1 MKNKKGGE
9 RCENLKINDLK
20 NKKINL
26 NSCLNLNSEYIKSNE
41 NEKILNNFIS
51 INKKNEYIKYKLIAN
66 KLIDSGATAY
76 FLKSNNYGIRLRKT
90 TGIELYEE
98 NEMNDPVAENIMHKK
113 LNNLLKNDKE
123 CSNSICKI
131 YDYGTVNIGK
141 SEFRYSILEL
151 GYMNL
156 NDFLNKYKI
165 NLKLFCFII
174 KLLIIKIK
182 CIHNH
187 NIIHLDIKPHNI
199 IICKGDENNFDLDLD
214 KYIKNNNLGRYI
226 NIKYID
232 FGISKEMEIKRFNNY
247 VPKKN
252 SNYSN
257 EMFLTESIE
266 GSWNYMPKK
275 IPVEVIIN
283 NKIHTSKFSNS
294 MHTNNFRNILKKY
307 KEEHNNNYSKI
318 LKEKRFSILKRLNRI
333 NDLYGICKIFE
344 SYFFNLNITDHIKI
358 WNESTYN
365 NVKIT
370 KESGIRDYINKM
382 YITNTK
388 NNELKNK
395 IKMSIKNLFIDEKL
409 SKINIFVGKRVNK
422 NNFFSLLINKLDEII
437 TIMNIKEQFTKR
449 QISNY
454 LRRGSPFRTMPII
467 PRKNY

>member
-1 MKNKKGGE
+1 
-9 RCENLKINDLK
+9 
-20 NKKINL
+20 
-26 NSCLNLNSEYIKSNE
+26 
-41 NEKILNNFIS
+41 
-51 INKKNEYIKYKLIAN
+51 
-66 KLIDSGATAY
+66 
-76 FLKSNNYGIRLRKT
+76 
-90 TGIELYEE
+90 
-98 NEMNDPVAENIMHKK
+98 
-113 LNNLLKNDKE
+113 
-123 CSNSICKI
+123 
-131 YDYGTVNIGK
+131 
-141 SEFRYSILEL
+141 
-151 GYMNL
+151 
-156 NDFLNKYKI
+156 
-165 NLKLFCFII
+165 
-174 KLLIIKIK
+174 
-182 CIHNH
+182 
-187 NIIHLDIKPHNI
+187 
-199 IICKGDENNFDLDLD
+199 
-214 KYIKNNNLGRYI
+214 
-226 NIKYID
+226 
-232 FGISKEMEIKRFNNY
+232 
-247 VPKKN
+247 
-252 SNYSN
+252 
-257 EMFLTESIE
+257 E

-422 NNFFSLLINKLDEII
+422 NNCYSLLINKLDEII

-454 LRRGSPFRTMPII
+454 LRRGSPFRTMP
-467 PRKNY
+467 

>member
-1 MKNKKGGE
+1 
-9 RCENLKINDLK
+9 
-20 NKKINL
+20 
-26 NSCLNLNSEYIKSNE
+26 
-41 NEKILNNFIS
+41 
-51 INKKNEYIKYKLIAN
+51 
-66 KLIDSGATAY
+66 
-76 FLKSNNYGIRLRKT
+76 
-90 TGIELYEE
+90 
-98 NEMNDPVAENIMHKK
+98 MNDPVAENIMHKK

-141 SEFRYSILEL
+141 TEFRYSILEL

-226 NIKYID
+226 IIKYID
-232 FGISKEMEIKRFNNY
+232 FGISKEMEIKRFNHY
-247 VPKKN
+247 VPQKN

-257 EMFLTESIE
+257 EMFLTSSIE

-307 KEEHNNNYSKI
+307 KEDHNNNYSKI
-318 LKEKRFSILKRLNRI
+318 LNKKRFSILKRLNRI
-333 NDLYGICKIFE
+333 NDLYSICKIFE
-344 SYFFNLNITDHIKI
+344 SYFYDLEIINKI
-358 WNESTYN
+358 IQHGVESTYN
-365 NVKIT
+365 NVNIK
-370 KESGIRDYINKM
+370 KESSIIEYINKM

-388 NNELKNK
+388 KNELKNK
-395 IKMSIKNLFIDEKL
+395 IQMIIKDLFIDEKL

-422 NNFFSLLINKLDEII
+422 NNCYSLLINKLDEII
-437 TIMNIKEQFTKR
+437 TIMNIKEQITKR
-449 QISNY
+449 GIKKY
-454 LRRGSPFRTMPII
+454 LHRGSPFRTMPTI
-467 PRKNY
+467 P